1 MPTRLDYHLLDALT
15 KAYTARAKLFQKGIH
30 TAKVDLLIAE
40 IDAIDH
46 TSRQWNKKKLGI
58 SDTSFK
64 RVKKAGGLPHQVFA
78 HPDIIIQR
86 PHLIAYYR
94 NLATISKKGISQILF
109 STNRFESGERR
120 DLKPDDALRMCI
132 VFNQIMS
139 GVIDD
144 IADYSVEV
152 SRKAILAEVGAQL
165 QGTWVNLIGQGATKA
180 VEDLLNDY
188 VTREN
193 IGSRVERSKLQLHNG
208 WSIIFGSEPDV
219 AFFDS
224 KGMKQ
229 IAIEIK
235 GSPDVAGA
243 QTRYGEAKKSFAK
256 QITENPR
263 CHTIYLASC
272 FTDAVIEQIRADGQ
286 VRDWFNL
293 TSILYDE
300 NERSLFFSKI
310 FHIVNTPT

>member
-1 MPTRLDYHLLDALT
+1 MPTRLDSHLLDALT
-15 KAYTARAKLFQKGIH
+15 KAYTARAKLFH
-30 TAKVDLLIAE
+30 RETYAAKIDLLIAE
-40 IDAIDH
+40 IDTIEHVNLHWD
-46 TSRQWNKKKLGI
+46 KKSLGI
-58 SDTSFK
+58 SETSFA

-78 HPDIIIQR
+78 HPEIITQR

-152 SRKAILAEVGAQL
+152 SRKAILAEIGAQL

-180 VEDLLNDY
+180 VENLLNDY

-193 IGSRVERSKLQLHNG
+193 IGNRVERRQLQLHNG
-208 WSIIFGSEPDV
+208 WSVIFGSGPDV

-235 GSPDVAGA
+235 GSLDVAGA

-256 QITENPR
+256 QIAENPR

-272 FTDAVIEQIRADGQ
+272 FTDAVIDQIRADGQ

-300 NERSLFFSKI
+300 EERSRFLSKI
-310 FHIVNTPT
+310 FHIIHTPS